1 MNYPN
6 IDLRTISRDD
16 VKRIVEWIKDDEVAE
31 LWFGRY
37 SYGDAAHLGYD
48 PQKILTSSKEEWDR
62 TFNDENP
69 EPHRAF
75 FSIYK
80 SENNLQTCAVWQL
93 HYSVYCLCS
102 GYS

>member
-48 PQKILTSSKEEWDR
+48 PQKILTSSKLSLI
-62 TFNDENP
+62 
-69 EPHRAF
+69 H
-75 FSIYK
+75 I
-80 SENNLQTCAVWQL
+80 
-93 HYSVYCLCS
+93 
-102 GYS
+102 

>member
-6 IDLRTISRDD
+6 INLRNITRDD

-48 PQKILTSSKEEWDR
+48 PQKMLTSSKEDWDR
-62 TFNDENP
+62 TFDDKNQNLI
-69 EPHRAF
+69 EPF
-75 FSIYK
+75 FLYMTQKKKII
-80 SENNLQTCAVWQL
+80 
-93 HYSVYCLCS
+93 
-102 GYS
+102 